1 MSLLNPEEEEEED
14 RLRSSFDVDHKRRG
28 ALKGRVLISLR
39 AVVGDIDDEGVDE
52 GLCFIREGGEGE
64 ADDDDDGG
72 GGGGNTKAES
82 LARCSLAK
90 EEEDD

>member
-1 MSLLNPEEEEEED
+1 MSLLYPEEED
-14 RLRSSFDVDHKRRG
+14 RLRSSFDVDRKRRG

-72 GGGGNTKAES
+72 GGNTKAES